1 MKSFLSKKIL
11 GLATILAMS
20 QSAMAVILEAFTDA
34 DTVLAGTRFP
44 VYVSAR
50 GEGNSFDTEA
60 AAGQS
65 YAFSVNNDVAIYQ
78 SKDSNQPTLGKYL
91 GKVGDSGVDTL
102 WLELPLEYI
111 QEPTVPLRINV
122 GITDLKL
129 TAIQPGIT
137 FANIKSMDEM
147 GNPIGWEPTYKD
159 PDTQKDGS
167 MYFQQTN
174 TEVALALVAVN
185 PITMEICKECNFE
198 VILGAQTSAGVTAE
212 DTKLANGITLVRLR
226 SQKDFETETASITVC
241 LMRNSSIH
249 ATYGNMHFLSKPSA
263 LPQLPTYKAQP
274 MPAAYTVMDMQG
286 KILHKG
292 ITHSTEINMSMFAP
306 GSYIVRIGSSYR
318 KVNVR

>member
-50 GEGNSFDTEA
+50 GEGDSFDLEG

-65 YAFSVNNDVAIYQ
+65 YNLFATNNVAIYQ
-78 SKDSNQPTLGKYL
+78 SKDSNQPTLKNYL
-91 GKVGDSGVDTL
+91 GKIGPSGVDTL
-102 WLELPLEYI
+102 WLEYPLEYI
-111 QEPTVPLRINV
+111 QTLTDHFQIGVGLTNHFLTVF
-122 GITDLKL
+122 
-129 TAIQPGIT
+129 QPGIT
-137 FANIKSMDEM
+137 FANIKSIDEM

-249 ATYGNMHFLSKPSA
+249 ATYSNMHFLSKPSA

-274 MPAAYTVMDMQG
+274 MPAAYTIMDMQG
-286 KILHKG
+286 KILHRG
-292 ITHSTEINMSMFAP
+292 ITHSDEINMSMFAP
-306 GSYIVRIGSSYR
+306 GSYIVKIGSSYR
-318 KVNVR
+318 KINAR